1 MKQYLEDVQDVL
13 TDLKTSADGLTS
25 GEAARRLTLKG
36 KNKLL
41 EDKKKS
47 LARRIFDQIRDPMI
61 LVLLG
66 AAAVSMAT
74 AVWAE
79 ESFADVIII
88 LFVVVLNAVLGVV
101 QENKAE
107 RAIEALKAMS
117 ADSISTLRD
126 EEVMD
131 IASEDLVVGDVIL
144 LTAGDAVPADGRLIE
159 CSSLKAEEAP
169 LTGESVPVEKT
180 SAVTPLSEG
189 AAPSEDIPL
198 GDRSN
203 MVYTGCAIVHG
214 HGRAVVTATAMDTE
228 MGKIAHQIHT
238 AADSRTP
245 LQVKLAQLSR
255 VLTWGVLSICIFI
268 FAFSLIRSGDITSA
282 LVLET
287 FMLAVSLAV
296 AAIPEGLVAV
306 VTIVL
311 SIGVTRMSRRNAV
324 VRKMTAVETL
334 GCTQVIC
341 SDKTGT
347 LTQNKMTVVASHCDN
362 AYSLAQALALCNDA
376 TIAADGQI
384 TGEPTE
390 AALLEFARKEGVEK
404 NILSSEMPRLADIPF
419 DSKRKMMTTFNA
431 APDGSV
437 MQFTKGA
444 PDMVLQCCSHM
455 LKDGQVVPLGNEERK
470 ELQEINT
477 RLTSKALRVLAA
489 ARKELQAVP
498 EDLTASDRE
507 RDLVFVGLAG
517 MIDPIRPEA
526 VIAIEKCKKAGI
538 RPVMITGD
546 HENTATAI
554 ARDLGIIE
562 HPEQVLPARELEK
575 LSDEQL
581 ADSIEKYA
589 VYTRVQ
595 PQHKV
600 RIVQAWKSRGAITA
614 MTGDGVNDAPALK
627 NADIGVAMG
636 ITGTDVT
643 RNIADIVLADDNFA
657 TIVAAVEEGR
667 RIYDNI
673 RRTIQYL
680 LSSNLSEVLLIFVA
694 TLAGFVILNPVQ
706 LLWINLVTDMLPAL
720 ALGMEFAAPDIMRR
734 PPRKSADGIFAE
746 GLGFACIYQGI
757 IITILSAISWAAGG
771 TTMTFVTLSM
781 CQAFQAFNM
790 RSLNGSIFKLHTH
803 NWYLYLAFIAAL
815 VLTII
820 PVYVPFLAV
829 AFGLTALSIGEYCSA
844 VALGFAIIPIL
855 EVVKYFHFKR
865 HNTR

>member
-41 EDKKKS
+41 EGRKKS
-47 LARRIFDQIRDPMI
+47 LAHRIFDQIRDPMI

-74 AVWAE
+74 AVWAG

-126 EEVMD
+126 GEVMD
-131 IASEDLVVGDVIL
+131 IASEDLVVGDVII

-180 SAVTPLSEG
+180 SAVTALPEG
-189 AAPSEDIPL
+189 AAPSEDVPL

-203 MVYTGCAIVHG
+203 MVYTGCAIVYG

-255 VLTWGVLSICIFI
+255 VLTWGVLGICIFI
-268 FAFSLIRSGDITSA
+268 FAFSLIRSGDVTTA
-282 LVLET
+282 LVLDT

-362 AYSLAQALALCNDA
+362 TYSLAQALALCNDA

-390 AALLEFARKEGVEK
+390 AALLEFVRKEGVEK
-404 NILSSEMPRLADIPF
+404 NILSAEMPRLADIPF
-419 DSKRKMMTTFNA
+419 DSERKMMTTFNA
-431 APDGSV
+431 APDGTI

-444 PDMVLQCCSHM
+444 PDMIMQCCSHM
-455 LKDGQVVPLGNEERK
+455 LKDGQVVPLGDEERK

-489 ARKELQAVP
+489 ARKELPSLP
-498 EDLTASDRE
+498 EDLTSSDRE
-507 RDLVFVGLAG
+507 HDLVFVGLAG

-526 VIAIEKCKKAGI
+526 VIAIEKCKEAGI

-546 HENTATAI
+546 HENTAAAI

-562 HPEQVLPARELEK
+562 RPEQVLPARELEK

-734 PPRKSADGIFAE
+734 PPRKPTDGIFAE

-757 IITILSAISWAAGG
+757 IITVLSAISCAVGG

-790 RSLNGSIFKLHTH
+790 RSLNGSIFKLHSH

-820 PVYVPFLAV
+820 PVYIPFMAV

-865 HNTR
+865 HNNR

>member
-41 EDKKKS
+41 EGRKKS
-47 LARRIFDQIRDPMI
+47 LAHRIFDQIRDPMI

-74 AVWAE
+74 AVWAG

-126 EEVMD
+126 GEVMD
-131 IASEDLVVGDVIL
+131 IASEDLVVGDVII

-159 CSSLKAEEAP
+159 CSNLKAEEAP

-180 SAVTPLSEG
+180 SAVTALPEG
-189 AAPSEDIPL
+189 AAPSEDVPL

-255 VLTWGVLSICIFI
+255 VLTWGVLGICIFI
-268 FAFSLIRSGDITSA
+268 FAFSLIRSGDVTTA
-282 LVLET
+282 LVLDT

-362 AYSLAQALALCNDA
+362 TYSLAQALALCNDA

-384 TGEPTE
+384 SGEPTE

-404 NILSSEMPRLADIPF
+404 NILSAEMPRLADIPF
-419 DSKRKMMTTFNA
+419 DSERKMMTTFNA
-431 APDGSV
+431 TPDGTI

-444 PDMVLQCCSHM
+444 PDMIMQCCSHM
-455 LKDGQVVPLGNEERK
+455 LKDGQVVPLGDEERK

-489 ARKELQAVP
+489 ARKELPSLP

-507 RDLVFVGLAG
+507 HDLVFVGLTG

-526 VIAIEKCKKAGI
+526 VIAIEKCKEAGI

-546 HENTATAI
+546 HENTAAAI

-562 HPEQVLPARELEK
+562 RPEQVLPARELEK

-734 PPRKSADGIFAE
+734 PPRKPTDGIFAE

-757 IITILSAISWAAGG
+757 IITVLSAISCAVGG

-820 PVYVPFLAV
+820 PVYIPFMAV
-829 AFGLTALSIGEYCSA
+829 AFGLSALSIGEYCSA

-865 HNTR
+865 HNNR